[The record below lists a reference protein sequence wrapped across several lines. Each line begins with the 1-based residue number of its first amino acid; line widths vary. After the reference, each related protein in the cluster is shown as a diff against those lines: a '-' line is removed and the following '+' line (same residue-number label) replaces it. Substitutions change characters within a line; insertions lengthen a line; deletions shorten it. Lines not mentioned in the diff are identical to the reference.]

1 MQYCSSEFIDIFQN
15 VQQSQAQ
22 LESQMRAAARWRLGD
37 ERVKVLTY
45 TVQTDSIGTWELVP
59 RAY

>member
-45 TVQTDSIGTWELVP
+45 TVQTDSIGT
-59 RAY
+59 